1 MKLIFSGADHEV
13 TGSCHC
19 LTVNGKN
26 ILVDCGMEQGKNV
39 FVNEPIPFAEKDIDY
54 VFLTH
59 AHIDHS
65 GLLPLLWKKGFRG
78 KIFSTGATM
87 DLCSIMLRD
96 AGHIQET
103 DAEWQNRKARREGK
117 AEVEPLYTMEDAE
130 KVQKYFVPCAY
141 NEIIEIDRGIK
152 IRFSDIGHML
162 GSACIEVCLNENGVE
177 KRVVFSGDVGN
188 LQQPIVRDPSF
199 VEKADYIII
208 ESTYGNR
215 YHKVCSFDYAAELA
229 EIIQTTF
236 DRGGNVVIPSFAVG
250 RTQELLYF
258 LREVKEK
265 QLVKNHADFEV
276 YVDSPLAIEATEIFA
291 KNTIE
296 YYDDETMALVQKGIN
311 PLSFPG
317 LQLSLTTEQ
326 SRAINFDPK
335 PKVIIS
341 SSGMCEGG
349 RIRHHLKHN
358 LWRAE
363 SCILF
368 VGYQATNTLGR
379 LIVDGAEE
387 VNFFGEKIKVAAEIR
402 VLEGVSGH
410 ADKAGLQ
417 RWLNGFKNVPAHVFV
432 VHGEDASC
440 TEFAAFVKE
449 QFGYEASAPFSGSIF
464 DLKSDSY
471 IKEALPVLAKREKK
485 GGKAEPFDYLQR
497 LGRRLLDLIAAYR
510 GRANRDIKAFSR
522 DLDELCDKYEKDLRQ

>member
-26 ILVDCGMEQGKNV
+26 ILIDCGMEQGKNV
-39 FVNEPIPFAEKDIDY
+39 FVNEPIPFAEADIDY

-65 GLLPLLWKKGFRG
+65 GMLPLLWKKGFRG

-96 AGHIQET
+96 SGHIQES

-117 AEVEPLYTMEDAE
+117 PEVEPLYTMEDAE
-130 KVQKYFVPCAY
+130 EVQKYFVPCVY
-141 NEIIEIDRGIK
+141 NEILEIDRGIK
-152 IRFSDIGHML
+152 IRFTDIGHML
-162 GSACIEVCLNENGVE
+162 GSACIEVCLTENDVD
-177 KRVVFSGDVGN
+177 KRIVFSGDIGN
-188 LQQPIVRDPSF
+188 LRQPIVRDPSF
-199 VEKADYIII
+199 VEEADYIVI

-215 YHKVCSFDYAAELA
+215 YHTECSFDYAGELA

-258 LREVKEK
+258 L
-265 QLVKNHADFEV
+265 KNHEDFEV
-276 YVDSPLAIEATEIFA
+276 YVESPMAIEATEVFA

-296 YYDDETMALVQKGIN
+296 YYDEETMALVHKGIN
-311 PLSFPG
+311 PLSFSG
-317 LQLSLTTEQ
+317 LRLSLTTDQ

-358 LWRAE
+358 LWRAD

-379 LIVDGAEE
+379 QIVDGAEE
-387 VNFFGEKIKVAAEIR
+387 VNFFGETIKVAAEIK

-417 RWLNGFKNVPAHVFV
+417 RWLNGFKNTPDHVFV

-440 TEFAAFVKE
+440 AEFAAFVKE
-449 QFGYEASAPFSGSIF
+449 QFNCDASAPYSGSIF
-464 DLKSDSY
+464 NLKGNY
-471 IKEALPVLAKREKK
+471 YEKEALPVLAKRDRK
-485 GGKAEPFDYLQR
+485 GGEGKSQPFDYLQKLGKR
-497 LGRRLLDLIAAYR
+497 LFDLIAAYR

-522 DLDELCDKYEKDLRQ
+522 DLDKLCDKYEKDLRE